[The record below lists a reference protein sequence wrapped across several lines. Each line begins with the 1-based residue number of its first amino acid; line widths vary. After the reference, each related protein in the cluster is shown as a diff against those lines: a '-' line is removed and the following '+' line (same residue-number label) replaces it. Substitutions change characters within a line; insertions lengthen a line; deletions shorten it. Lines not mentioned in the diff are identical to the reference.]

1 MIKKITAFDR
11 LKNPKATEGKV
22 YKLVS
27 KTSGR
32 ILGYG
37 CIEYLKKRERQIQ
50 FFKHH
55 T

>member
-1 MIKKITAFDR
+1 MIKKITEADR
-11 LKNPKATEGKV
+11 KKNPKGTHGKE

-37 CIEYLKKRERQIQ
+37 SIKYLKKREQQIQ
-50 FFKHH
+50 FFKRN

>member
-1 MIKKITAFDR
+1 MIKKITETDR
-11 LKNPKATEGKV
+11 KKNPKGTHGKE

-27 KTSGR
+27 KITGK

-37 CIEYLKKRERQIQ
+37 SIKYLKKREQQIQ
-50 FFKHH
+50 FFKNR